1 MGRTAYGLHGAMRNA
16 YIIFIGKPEVKRP
29 FERPKRRW
37 QDSIKMDLK
46 VRGCILDSGG
56 AAWAL

>member
-1 MGRTAYGLHGAMRNA
+1 MRNA